1 MATAAAGATV
11 EEVELGPVAM
21 REAAREEMEE
31 EEERF
36 GDMANS
42 ISAESSSCSLA
53 LGVVVWAVG
62 GKLGLGETL
71 YRGRREIRCMRFGTN
86 LSVAERE
93 RARLGD

>member
-1 MATAAAGATV
+1 METWLIPSLLKAAAA
-11 EEVELGPVAM
+11 L
-21 REAAREEMEE
+21 
-31 EEERF
+31 F
-36 GDMANS
+36 
-42 ISAESSSCSLA
+42 A